1 MSNHVLPPLKF
12 LLKGSLRAIIK
23 LCSFDPNTKYILA
36 WCDLFGSFKY
46 RWEFGGEKFLQAD
59 CPESRCYLTSDRNLL
74 GSVADFD
81 AILFHQVSC
90 DWWTP
95 GDGEL

>member
-1 MSNHVLPPLKF
+1 MCFRKARVASILNT
-12 LLKGSLRAIIK
+12 
-23 LCSFDPNTKYILA
+23 DPDTKYILA

-46 RWEFGGEKFLQAD
+46 RWEFGGEKFLQAA

>member
-1 MSNHVLPPLKF
+1 MLNHVLPPLKF
-12 LLKGSLRAIIK
+12 LLKASLRAIIK

-46 RWEFGGEKFLQAD
+46 RWEFGGRRFLQAG
-59 CPESRCYLTSDRNLL
+59 CPESRCFLTSDRNLL

-81 AILFHQVSC
+81 AIIFHQVSC
-90 DWWTP
+90 D
-95 GDGEL
+95 

>member
-1 MSNHVLPPLKF
+1 MYVLQTCLCFRKARVA
-12 LLKGSLRAIIK
+12 SK
-23 LCSFDPNTKYILA
+23 LNTDPDTKYILA
-36 WCDLFGSFKY
+36 WCDQFGSFKY
-46 RWEFGGEKFLQAD
+46 RWEFGGEKFLQAA

-74 GSVADFD
+74 GSVADFN